1 MQAKNDISDELRS
14 LSALVEGIGRQMPYE
29 LPEGY
34 FEGLPPL
41 ILGKVLDRI
50 ARMAIHDEPIVGLSK
65 SLTFSVPEGYFDNLA
80 SQVLDRIKAGSISKD
95 FSGKDFPGKDS
106 LRKDLFGDGVQEE
119 LARIS
124 PIVSRITRENPYRLP
139 EGYFAEVSPILSV
152 LKDKTTYVVP
162 EGYFDYLPAAA
173 TEKVIHEGV
182 REVFQQAVPAMA
194 ATSDEGSAK
203 GGARVVAIGSKGKV
217 VKGHWWK
224 YAGVAAAACL
234 ILVFSWPQLH
244 TRFSNISGGKS
255 DEGQHVGT
263 VDLASSMSQ
272 SLHKVSDQE
281 ILNYLDDQNS
291 ILAEPV
297 SNNTATLDMND
308 SDIKTLLGDV
318 PDGELQQYME
328 EHGRANDIATN

>member
-1 MQAKNDISDELRS
+1 MQAKNDISDELRL
-14 LSALVEGIGRQMPYE
+14 LSALVAGIGRQTPYE
-29 LPEGY
+29 LPKGY
-34 FEGLPPL
+34 FEDLPRE
-41 ILGKVLDRI
+41 VLNRI
-50 ARMAIHDEPIVGLSK
+50 ARLNQETFASNLPK

-80 SQVLDRIKAGSISKD
+80 SQVLGRIKAGSVSKD
-95 FSGKDFPGKDS
+95 F
-106 LRKDLFGDGVQEE
+106 LREDVAEE

-124 PIVSRITRENPYRLP
+124 PVVSRISRENPYRLP
-139 EGYFAEVSPILSV
+139 DGYFAEVSPILSV
-152 LKDKTTYVVP
+152 LKDKTTYLAP
-162 EGYFDYLPAAA
+162 EGYFDYLPAEA
-173 TEKVIHEGV
+173 TATV
-182 REVFQQAVPAMA
+182 MA
-194 ATSDEGSAK
+194 ATIAK
-203 GGARVVAIGSKGKV
+203 DGGKADAKVVAIGSRG
-217 VKGHWWK
+217 KGHWWR

-244 TRFSNISGGKS
+244 TGFSNINGGKT
-255 DEGQHVGT
+255 DGGQGT
-263 VDLASSMSQ
+263 VDIAQ

-297 SNNTATLDMND
+297 SNNTAATLDMND

>member
-14 LSALVEGIGRQMPYE
+14 LSALVEGIGRQTPYK

-34 FEGLPPL
+34 FEGLPQE
-41 ILGKVLDRI
+41 VLNRI
-50 ARMAIHDEPIVGLSK
+50 ARMGIHDESVVNFPK
-65 SLTFSVPEGYFDNLA
+65 SLIFSVPEGYFDNLA
-80 SQVLDRIKAGSISKD
+80 SQVLGRIKAGSVSND
-95 FSGKDFPGKDS
+95 FLGNDFLGNDF
-106 LRKDLFGDGVQEE
+106 LGNDLLGEGAAEE
-119 LARIS
+119 LARLS
-124 PIVSRITRENPYRLP
+124 PIVSRISRENPYRLP

-152 LKDKTTYVVP
+152 LKDKTTYLVP

-173 TEKVIHEGV
+173 TEKAI
-182 REVFQQAVPAMA
+182 RERA
-194 ATSDEGSAK
+194 GAK
-203 GGARVVAIGSKGKV
+203 VVAIGSKGKS
-217 VKGHWWK
+217 VKSHWWK
-224 YAGVAAAACL
+224 YAGIAAAACL

-244 TRFSNISGGKS
+244 TSMTRTDGG
-255 DEGQHVGT
+255 QQLAP
-263 VDLASSMSQ
+263 VDLAQNTSEG
-272 SLHKVSDQE
+272 LHKVSDQE
-281 ILNYLDDQNS
+281 ILDYMDDHNS

>member
-1 MQAKNDISDELRS
+1 VLNRIKSGANDAQPGD
-14 LSALVEGIGRQMPYE
+14 ALTPV
-29 LPEGY
+29 
-34 FEGLPPL
+34 
-41 ILGKVLDRI
+41 
-50 ARMAIHDEPIVGLSK
+50 HGLSMGA
-65 SLTFSVPEGYFDNLA
+65 LSVGE
-80 SQVLDRIKAGSISKD
+80 
-95 FSGKDFPGKDS
+95 
-106 LRKDLFGDGVQEE
+106 GVQEE

-124 PIVSRITRENPYRLP
+124 TIVSRITRKNPYRLP

-152 LKDKTTYVVP
+152 LKDKATYQVP

-173 TEKVIHEGV
+173 REKVI
-182 REVFQQAVPAMA
+182 
-194 ATSDEGSAK
+194 DERVGAK
-203 GGARVVAIGSKGKV
+203 VVAIGSWGKS
-217 VKGHWWK
+217 VKSHWWK

-234 ILVFSWPQLH
+234 ILVFSWPQFH
-244 TRFSNISGGKS
+244 SSRI
-255 DEGQHVGT
+255 DEQKKLP
-263 VDLASSMSQ
+263 VDVAQ

>member
-50 ARMAIHDEPIVGLSK
+50 ARMAIHDEPVVGLSK

-80 SQVLDRIKAGSISKD
+80 SQVLNRIKAGSVSEDFSGKD
-95 FSGKDFPGKDS
+95 FSGKDLLGE
-106 LRKDLFGDGVQEE
+106 GVQEE

-182 REVFQQAVPAMA
+182 REVFQQGVHAMA

-203 GGARVVAIGSKGKV
+203 GGARVIAIGSKGKV

-244 TRFSNISGGKS
+244 TRFSNINGEKTEG
-255 DEGQHVGT
+255 GQHVGT

-272 SLHKVSDQE
+272 GLHKVSDQE
-281 ILNYLDDQNS
+281 ILDYMDDQNS
-291 ILAEPV
+291 TLAEPV

-308 SDIKTLLGDV
+308 SDVKTLLGDV

>member
-1 MQAKNDISDELRS
+1 MQVKNDISDELRS
-14 LSALVEGIGRQMPYE
+14 LSALVAGIGRQTPYK

-34 FEGLPPL
+34 FEGLTPL
-41 ILGKVLDRI
+41 ILGLVLNRTEEAGLASD
-50 ARMAIHDEPIVGLSK
+50 LSK

-80 SQVLDRIKAGSISKD
+80 SQVLGRIKAGAGTSFDIASNG
-95 FSGKDFPGKDS
+95 SMGES
-106 LRKDLFGDGVQEE
+106 VQEE
-119 LARIS
+119 LARLS
-124 PIVSRITRENPYRLP
+124 AVVSRISKENPYRLP

-152 LKDKTTYVVP
+152 LKDKTTYLAP

-173 TEKVIHEGV
+173 MEKVI
-182 REVFQQAVPAMA
+182 RERAGAKVVML
-194 ATSDEGSAK
+194 GSREK
-203 GGARVVAIGSKGKV
+203 S

-234 ILVFSWPQLH
+234 ILMFSWPQLH
-244 TRFSNISGGKS
+244 TSMTRTN
-255 DEGQHVGT
+255 EGQHPVGT
-263 VDLASSMSQ
+263 VDLASMSQ
-272 SLHKVSDQE
+272 GLNKVSDQE
-281 ILNYLDDQNS
+281 ILDYMDDQNS
-291 ILAEPV
+291 TLAEPV

>member
-50 ARMAIHDEPIVGLSK
+50 ARMAIHDEPVVSLSK

-80 SQVLDRIKAGSISKD
+80 SQVLDRIKAGSVSKD
-95 FSGKDFPGKDS
+95 FSGKDLLGKAFS
-106 LRKDLFGDGVQEE
+106 EKDLLGEGVQEE

-124 PIVSRITRENPYRLP
+124 PIVSRIGRENPYRLP

-173 TEKVIHEGV
+173 TTTVMAAATAKAGAKVI
-182 REVFQQAVPAMA
+182 
-194 ATSDEGSAK
+194 
-203 GGARVVAIGSKGKV
+203 AIGSRGKV

-224 YAGVAAAACL
+224 YAGAAAAACL

-244 TRFSNISGGKS
+244 TGFSNISGEKADG
-255 DEGQHVGT
+255 GQHVGT
-263 VDLASSMSQ
+263 TVDLAQ
-272 SLHKVSDQE
+272 TLHKVSDQE

>member
-34 FEGLPPL
+34 FEGLPLL
-41 ILGKVLDRI
+41 ILGKLLDRI
-50 ARMAIHDEPIVGLSK
+50 ARMAIQDEPVVGLSK
-65 SLTFSVPEGYFDNLA
+65 SLTFSVPEGYFDNFA
-80 SQVLDRIKAGSISKD
+80 SQVLGRIKAGSISKD
-95 FSGKDFPGKDS
+95 LPGKDFFEIDSLGKD
-106 LRKDLFGDGVQEE
+106 LLGEGVQEE

-124 PIVSRITRENPYRLP
+124 PVVSRITRENPYRLP

-194 ATSDEGSAK
+194 ATGEE
-203 GGARVVAIGSKGKV
+203 GGARIIAIGSTGKV

-255 DEGQHVGT
+255 GEGQHVGT

>member
-14 LSALVEGIGRQMPYE
+14 LSALVEGIGRQIPYE

-34 FEGLPPL
+34 FEGLPR
-41 ILGKVLDRI
+41 KVLDRI
-50 ARMAIHDEPIVGLSK
+50 AKMTIHDGPVVDLSK
-65 SLTFSVPEGYFDNLA
+65 SLAFSVPEGYFDNLA
-80 SQVLDRIKAGSISKD
+80 SRVLDRIKAGSVSKD
-95 FSGKDFPGKDS
+95 FSGKDFSGKDFLGQDWPGES
-106 LRKDLFGDGVQEE
+106 VQEE
-119 LARIS
+119 LARLS
-124 PIVSRITRENPYRLP
+124 PVVSRITRENPYRLP

-152 LKDKTTYVVP
+152 LKDKTTYLAP
-162 EGYFDYLPAAA
+162 EGYFDYLPAAV
-173 TEKVIHEGV
+173 TEMVMQEAGEKKASGGDAKV
-182 REVFQQAVPAMA
+182 
-194 ATSDEGSAK
+194 AK
-203 GGARVVAIGSKGKV
+203 VVALGSRGKSV
-217 VKGHWWK
+217 NGHWWK

-244 TRFSNISGGKS
+244 TSMTRTN
-255 DEGQHVGT
+255 EGQHPMGT

-272 SLHKVSDQE
+272 SFSQGLHKVSDQE
-281 ILNYLDDQNS
+281 ILDYMDDQNS
-291 ILAEPV
+291 SLAEPV

>member
-50 ARMAIHDEPIVGLSK
+50 ARMAIHDEPVVGLSK

-95 FSGKDFPGKDS
+95 FSGKDFSGKDS
-106 LRKDLFGDGVQEE
+106 LGEGVQEE

-182 REVFQQAVPAMA
+182 REVFQQAVSAMA

>member
-14 LSALVEGIGRQMPYE
+14 LSALVEGIGRQIPYE

-50 ARMAIHDEPIVGLSK
+50 ARLAVSNGSPNGSPDGPTAEFQADGAEEAILASNLSK
-65 SLTFSVPEGYFDNLA
+65 SLAFSVPEGYFDDFA
-80 SQVLDRIKAGSISKD
+80 SQVLGRIKAGSE
-95 FSGKDFPGKDS
+95 
-106 LRKDLFGDGVQEE
+106 GVQEE

-124 PIVSRITRENPYRLP
+124 PIVSRIIRENPYRLP

-173 TEKVIHEGV
+173 TEKVIHGGVREGV
-182 REVFQQAVPAMA
+182 RVVPAMA
-194 ATSDEGSAK
+194 ATG
-203 GGARVVAIGSKGKV
+203 GGAKVVAIGSRGKA

-244 TRFSNISGGKS
+244 TGFSNISGEKS

-272 SLHKVSDQE
+272 GLHKVSDQE
-281 ILNYLDDQNS
+281 ILNYLDDQNP

>member
-1 MQAKNDISDELRS
+1 MQVKNDISDELRS
-14 LSALVEGIGRQMPYE
+14 LSALVAGIGRRIPYE

-34 FEGLPPL
+34 FEDLPRE
-41 ILGKVLDRI
+41 VLNRI
-50 ARMAIHDEPIVGLSK
+50 AGLNQGTFASNLPK

-80 SQVLDRIKAGSISKD
+80 SQVLGRIKAGSV
-95 FSGKDFPGKDS
+95 
-106 LRKDLFGDGVQEE
+106 DLLGQDLLGESVGEE
-119 LARIS
+119 LDRIS
-124 PIVSRITRENPYRLP
+124 PVVSRITRENPYRLP

-152 LKDKTTYVVP
+152 LKDKTTYLAP
-162 EGYFDYLPAAA
+162 EGYFDYLPAVA
-173 TEKVIHEGV
+173 TATV
-182 REVFQQAVPAMA
+182 MA
-194 ATSDEGSAK
+194 ATIAK
-203 GGARVVAIGSKGKV
+203 GGAKAGAKVVAIGSRG
-217 VKGHWWK
+217 KGHWWR

-244 TRFSNISGGKS
+244 TGFSNISGGKT
-255 DEGQHVGT
+255 DGGQHQGT
-263 VDLASSMSQ
+263 ADIAQ

-291 ILAEPV
+291 ILPEPV
-297 SNNTATLDMND
+297 SNNTATTLDMND

>member
-14 LSALVEGIGRQMPYE
+14 LSALVEGIGRQIPYE

-34 FEGLPPL
+34 FEGLPLL

-50 ARMAIHDEPIVGLSK
+50 AKTAIHDEPVVGVSK

-80 SQVLDRIKAGSISKD
+80 SQVLGRIKAGSTQKD
-95 FSGKDFPGKDS
+95 FLGKDFLGN
-106 LRKDLFGDGVQEE
+106 DLSGEGVQEE

-124 PIVSRITRENPYRLP
+124 SIVSRITRETPYRLP

-173 TEKVIHEGV
+173 TATVI
-182 REVFQQAVPAMA
+182 A
-194 ATSDEGSAK
+194 AASDEGRAK
-203 GGARVVAIGSKGKV
+203 GGAKVIAIGSRGKV

-224 YAGVAAAACL
+224 YAGAAAAACL

-255 DEGQHVGT
+255 DEGQHMGT

-281 ILNYLDDQNS
+281 ILNYLGDQNS
-291 ILAEPV
+291 ILAGPAP
-297 SNNTATLDMND
+297 NKTATVDMND
-308 SDIKTLLGDV
+308 SDIKTLLGKV

-328 EHGRANDIATN
+328 EQGRADDIATN

>member
-29 LPEGY
+29 LPKGY
-34 FEGLPPL
+34 FEDLPQE
-41 ILGKVLDRI
+41 VLNRI
-50 ARMAIHDEPIVGLSK
+50 ARMAMHDAPVVSLPK

-80 SQVLDRIKAGSISKD
+80 SQVLGRIKAGSAQQD
-95 FSGKDFPGKDS
+95 FLGE
-106 LRKDLFGDGVQEE
+106 GVQEE
-119 LARIS
+119 LDRLS
-124 PIVSRITRENPYRLP
+124 PVVSRITRENPYRLP

-173 TEKVIHEGV
+173 TTTVMAAATAKAGAKVI
-182 REVFQQAVPAMA
+182 
-194 ATSDEGSAK
+194 
-203 GGARVVAIGSKGKV
+203 AIGSRGKV

-224 YAGVAAAACL
+224 YAGAAAAACL

-244 TRFSNISGGKS
+244 TGFSNISGEKADG
-255 DEGQHVGT
+255 GQHVGT
-263 VDLASSMSQ
+263 TVDLAQ
-272 SLHKVSDQE
+272 TLHKVSDQE

>member
-1 MQAKNDISDELRS
+1 MQAKKDISDELRS
-14 LSALVEGIGRQMPYE
+14 LSALVAGIGRQMPYE
-29 LPEGY
+29 LPKGY
-34 FEGLPPL
+34 FEDLPPL
-41 ILGKVLDRI
+41 ILGEVLDRI
-50 ARMAIHDEPIVGLSK
+50 AGLNQGTFASNLPK

-80 SQVLDRIKAGSISKD
+80 SQVLGRIKAGSVSKD
-95 FSGKDFPGKDS
+95 FFGQ
-106 LRKDLFGDGVQEE
+106 DLLGESVGEE

-124 PIVSRITRENPYRLP
+124 PIVSRITRENPYLLP

-152 LKDKTTYVVP
+152 LKDKTTYLAP

-173 TEKVIHEGV
+173 TATV
-182 REVFQQAVPAMA
+182 MA
-194 ATSDEGSAK
+194 ATIAK
-203 GGARVVAIGSKGKV
+203 GGAKAGAKVVAIGSRG
-217 VKGHWWK
+217 KGHWWS

-244 TRFSNISGGKS
+244 TGKT
-255 DEGQHVGT
+255 DGGQHQGT
-263 VDLASSMSQ
+263 VDIAQ

-297 SNNTATLDMND
+297 SNNTATTLDMND

>member
-14 LSALVEGIGRQMPYE
+14 LSALVAGIGRQIPYE
-29 LPEGY
+29 LPKGY
-34 FEGLPPL
+34 FEDLPRE
-41 ILGKVLDRI
+41 VLNRI
-50 ARMAIHDEPIVGLSK
+50 ARLNQETFASNLPK

-80 SQVLDRIKAGSISKD
+80 SQVLGRIKAGSVSKD
-95 FSGKDFPGKDS
+95 FLGED
-106 LRKDLFGDGVQEE
+106 VAEE

-124 PIVSRITRENPYRLP
+124 PIVSRISRENPYRLP

-152 LKDKTTYVVP
+152 LKDKTTYLAP
-162 EGYFDYLPAAA
+162 EGYFDYLPAEA
-173 TEKVIHEGV
+173 TATV
-182 REVFQQAVPAMA
+182 MA
-194 ATSDEGSAK
+194 AAIAK
-203 GGARVVAIGSKGKV
+203 GGDKAGAKVVAIGSRG
-217 VKGHWWK
+217 KGHWWR

-244 TRFSNISGGKS
+244 TGLSNINGGKT
-255 DEGQHVGT
+255 DGGQGT
-263 VDLASSMSQ
+263 VDIAQ

-297 SNNTATLDMND
+297 SNNTATTLDMND

>member
-1 MQAKNDISDELRS
+1 MGE
-14 LSALVEGIGRQMPYE
+14 
-29 LPEGY
+29 
-34 FEGLPPL
+34 
-41 ILGKVLDRI
+41 
-50 ARMAIHDEPIVGLSK
+50 
-65 SLTFSVPEGYFDNLA
+65 
-80 SQVLDRIKAGSISKD
+80 
-95 FSGKDFPGKDS
+95 
-106 LRKDLFGDGVQEE
+106 GVQEE
-119 LARIS
+119 LARLS
-124 PIVSRITRENPYRLP
+124 PIVSRISRETPYRLP

-152 LKDKTTYVVP
+152 LKDKTTYLAP

-173 TEKVIHEGV
+173 TARV
-182 REVFQQAVPAMA
+182 MA
-194 ATSDEGSAK
+194 AIRRQRRWSGAK
-203 GGARVVAIGSKGKV
+203 VVAIGSRGKV

-244 TRFSNISGGKS
+244 TGFSKTNGGKHPVADCRS
-255 DEGQHVGT
+255 GR
-263 VDLASSMSQ
+263 VDIAQ

-281 ILNYLDDQNS
+281 ILSYLDDQNS

-297 SNNTATLDMND
+297 SNNTATTLDMND

>member
-14 LSALVEGIGRQMPYE
+14 LSALVEGIGRQIPYE

-34 FEGLPPL
+34 FEGLPQL
-41 ILGKVLDRI
+41 ILGEVRNRI
-50 ARMAIHDEPIVGLSK
+50 AALGLSHGSPNSLPDSPATEFPADGVTEAILASNLSK
-65 SLTFSVPEGYFDNLA
+65 SLTFSVPEGYFDDFA
-80 SQVLDRIKAGSISKD
+80 SRVLGRIKAGSVSKD
-95 FSGKDFPGKDS
+95 FSGKDLLGN
-106 LRKDLFGDGVQEE
+106 DLLGESVQEE

-124 PIVSRITRENPYRLP
+124 AVVSQITRETPYQLP

-152 LKDKTTYVVP
+152 LKDKTTYIVP

-173 TEKVIHEGV
+173 T
-182 REVFQQAVPAMA
+182 A
-194 ATSDEGSAK
+194 ATAK
-203 GGARVVAIGSKGKV
+203 GGARVDAKVVAIGSRGKV

-244 TRFSNISGGKS
+244 SRFSNITREKTDG
-255 DEGQHVGT
+255 GQHVGT

-281 ILNYLDDQNS
+281 ILSYLGDQNS
-291 ILAEPV
+291 ILAEPAP
-297 SNNTATLDMND
+297 NKTATVDMND
-308 SDIKTLLGDV
+308 NDIKTLLGKV

-328 EHGRANDIATN
+328 EQGRADDIATN